1 MRTTTF
7 CALFFLWSGVAC
19 KQASAPAPP
28 PLPEKAPAPAKAEPL
43 PAEPPKQEP
52 AMATGSSAGK
62 LDPAKLK
69 ETAPAEYVAVFKTS
83 AGSFEVQVKR
93 ELAPNGADRF
103 YNLVKNGFYD
113 ENRFFRVAAGF
124 VVQWGLNGDPA
135 LNGVWREAR
144 IADDPVKDTNRRGN
158 IVFATA
164 GPNTRTTQLFINLA
178 DNAFLD
184 AMGFAPFGHVS
195 KGLEVVQKIT
205 SQYGETPN
213 QMMIQS
219 QGNAYLNQSF
229 PKLDFIKKATIKG

>member
-43 PAEPPKQEP
+43 PAEPAKQEP
-52 AMATGSSAGK
+52 AVATGSSAGN

-69 ETAPAEYVAVFKTS
+69 ETAPAEYVAVFETS

-103 YNLVKNGFYD
+103 YNLVKHGFYN
-113 ENRFFRVAAGF
+113 ENRFFRVVAGF

-135 LNGVWREAR
+135 LNGVWRDAH

-178 DNAFLD
+178 DNANLD

-195 KGLEVVQKIT
+195 KGLDVVQKIT